1 MPRKSRRSGLDR
13 LTWRPPT
20 GRVARAA
27 TASEA
32 EGEASATARKTPK
45 KGKEPKIGL
54 RQLLH
59 FATPLDYL
67 CLLIAVPCAA
77 GTGFLQVNR
86 HSLAGRP
93 HLAVNTRGTPSPCP
107 RDRCGSS
114 PHSRFPAI
122 SCGADRLHDSA
133 NRRHQHFA
141 LLPQVSILFIFGALL
156 DSLGSTSAG
165 WIERYERRTL
175 TAGHQ
180 AFTRSLA
187 TWDGHTG
194 ATQPHPQA
202 LLSHSGCHTSRAT
215 RTEDERADVR
225 SIARARARLLEPGV
239 TRDCPRAGD
248 GRARARNLLARKP
261 GGLDAASQY

>member
-1 MPRKSRRSGLDR
+1 MPRKSRRTVQRAEPALDR
-13 LTWRPPT
+13 RTWRPPT

-32 EGEASATARKTPK
+32 EGEASAAARKTPK

-54 RQLLH
+54 LQLLH

-67 CLLIAVPCAA
+67 CLSIAVPCAA

-133 NRRHQHFA
+133 ND
-141 LLPQVSILFIFGALL
+141 I
-156 DSLGSTSAG
+156 STSPFFRRSPSSSSS
-165 WIERYERRTL
+165 ERCSTRWAPPRR
-175 TAGHQ
+175 
-180 AFTRSLA
+180 
-187 TWDGHTG
+187 
-194 ATQPHPQA
+194 
-202 LLSHSGCHTSRAT
+202 
-215 RTEDERADVR
+215 
-225 SIARARARLLEPGV
+225 
-239 TRDCPRAGD
+239 
-248 GRARARNLLARKP
+248 
-261 GGLDAASQY
+261 GG